1 MYEIN
6 IFIKKIKKILPS
18 ILPNS
23 FMVITYRVRDLN
35 ERRTERG
42 LKEKGIESQ
51 LKRDQFLN
59 RQVAINGFNEI
70 GG

>member
-1 MYEIN
+1 MKLT
-6 IFIKKIKKILPS
+6 FLLKKIKKILPS

>member
-1 MYEIN
+1 
-6 IFIKKIKKILPS
+6 
-18 ILPNS
+18 
-23 FMVITYRVRDLN
+23 MVITYRVRDLN
-35 ERRTERG
+35 ERRTGRG